1 MISCRFFLA
10 CSASR
15 KRAFEAFGDKKKF
28 LSDICFSF
36 GGAKK
41 SQWYAQEAERRESL
55 HSSNAKP

>member
-1 MISCRFFLA
+1 MSHRSFRA

-36 GGAKK
+36 DIKILRGI
-41 SQWYAQEAERRESL
+41 AQEVERRGLSFP
-55 HSSNAKP
+55 ATRIT